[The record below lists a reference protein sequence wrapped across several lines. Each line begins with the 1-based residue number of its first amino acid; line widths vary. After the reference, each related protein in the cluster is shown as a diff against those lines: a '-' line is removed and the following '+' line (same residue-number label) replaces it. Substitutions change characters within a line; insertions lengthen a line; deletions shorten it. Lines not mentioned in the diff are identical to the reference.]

1 MRGGSFFV
9 LSLLGIAACSLGAP
23 KPVRYV
29 LPSGTVGWVKIAYDR
44 SDGKELAVE
53 NGHAVMLISDSL
65 KVTTRN
71 RMNKSWEGSE
81 FYYKGAD
88 GKLVRLSSKDGDQR
102 MLWGLEKT
110 SDSDGDREVFF
121 VGKQG
126 DFTKVFNASGDMG
139 TGLLDA
145 KPPDP
150 KTEADRLKVEPDLSK

>member
-1 MRGGSFFV
+1 
-9 LSLLGIAACSLGAP
+9 
-23 KPVRYV
+23 
-29 LPSGTVGWVKIAYDR
+29 VGWVKIAYNR

-53 NGHAVMLISDSL
+53 NGHAVILIPDNL

-121 VGKQG
+121 VGPQK
-126 DFTKVFNASGDMG
+126 DFTKVFNAEGDMG
-139 TGLLDA
+139 SGLLSA
-145 KPPDP
+145 PPPDP
-150 KTEADRLKVEPDLSK
+150 KAEADRLKVEPDLSK